1 MHRSVFV
8 LLLAIMMGGCASGG
22 SPSGPAP
29 LRAGAAPD
37 WRSLVGCWRVEHLA
51 FVLDTVP
58 VTTGWRGR
66 ESARQARSLP
76 AGQATGKRFWLVTP
90 HDTLEVVFEDGL
102 WATRLEMVV
111 RGDSLVGNRHI
122 YGDVPSSPPT
132 VEPAAGVREPC
143 PAGVAAGSRA
153 QPRRHR
159 SRRSAVPAGYPAGTA
174 APAVQERMKFAA
186 GKARSPLARTAWP
199 PARR

>member
-1 MHRSVFV
+1 MCRAGSV
-8 LLLAIMMGGCASGG
+8 LLLVIAMGGCGPNG
-22 SPSGPAP
+22 SVPGPAP
-29 LRAGAAPD
+29 LRADAAPD
-37 WRSLVGCWRVEHLA
+37 WRALVGCWRVEHLR

-58 VTTGWRGR
+58 VVTGWRGR

-76 AGQATGKRFWLVTP
+76 VGQQTGRRFWLATP
-90 HDTLEVVFEDGL
+90 RNTLEVVFEDGL

-143 PAGVAAGSRA
+143 PADVGN
-153 QPRRHR
+153 P
-159 SRRSAVPAGYPAGTA
+159 
-174 APAVQERMKFAA
+174 
-186 GKARSPLARTAWP
+186 
-199 PARR
+199 

>member
-1 MHRSVFV
+1 MRRAVSVV
-8 LLLAIMMGGCASGG
+8 LLAMAIGGCYPGG
-22 SPSGPAP
+22 SSSGPVP

-37 WRSLVGCWRVEHLA
+37 WRALVGCWRVEHLA

-58 VTTGWRGR
+58 VVTGWRGR

-76 AGQATGKRFWLVTP
+76 VGQQAGRRFWLVTP
-90 HDTLEVVFEDGL
+90 RNTLEVVFEDGL

-132 VEPAAGVREPC
+132 VRPAAGVREPC
-143 PAGVAAGSRA
+143 PADVAA
-153 QPRRHR
+153 
-159 SRRSAVPAGYPAGTA
+159 TA
-174 APAVQERMKFAA
+174 P
-186 GKARSPLARTAWP
+186 
-199 PARR
+199 